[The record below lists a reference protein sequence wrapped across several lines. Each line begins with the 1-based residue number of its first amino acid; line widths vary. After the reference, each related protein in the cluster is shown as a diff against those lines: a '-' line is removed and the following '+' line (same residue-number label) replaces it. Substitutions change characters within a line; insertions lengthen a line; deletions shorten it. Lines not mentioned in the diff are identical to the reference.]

1 MIAQVH
7 MMPLSQLVW
16 CVSLQLKCTWHQ
28 SQLVW
33 FISRQLKCTWHHCH
47 TDSWSVV
54 YHGNSNVHDTIVTLT
69 AGLLYIMA
77 TQMYMTP
84 LSHWQLVCCI
94 SWQLK
99 CTWHHCHTDSWSVVY
114 HGNSNVHDTIVT
126 LTAGLLYI
134 MATQM
139 YMTPLS
145 HWQLV
150 CCISWQLKCT
160 WHHCHSW
167 SVVYHGNSNVHDTV
181 VTAGLM
187 HITAAHVSWGSVHSP
202 SDLGHSGHWQFVV
215 VVLIKIKNA
224 F

>member
-33 FISRQLKCTWHHCH
+33 FISQQLKCTWHHCH

-54 YHGNSNVHDTIVTLT
+54 YHGNSNVHDTVVTLT

-77 TQMYMTP
+77 TQMYMIP

-99 CTWHHCHTDSWSVVY
+99 CTWHR
-114 HGNSNVHDTIVT
+114 
-126 LTAGLLYI
+126 
-134 MATQM
+134 
-139 YMTPLS
+139 
-145 HWQLV
+145 
-150 CCISWQLKCT
+150 
-160 WHHCHSW
+160 CHSW
-167 SVVYHGNSNVHDTV
+167 SDAYHCSSCTLGQCALTQWLGAFRALTV
-181 VTAGLM
+181 CCCSFDKDQECILKSLNLNHSLDNTPPTPPLTPLHLRQIM
-187 HITAAHVSWGSVHSP
+187 HA
-202 SDLGHSGHWQFVV
+202 
-215 VVLIKIKNA
+215 
-224 F
+224 